1 MKRLRLLLLLITFV
15 FVPATTSAKIDDS
28 HIKSIV
34 QVKIWDT
41 YRTEYIATGS
51 GVFIDE
57 LNILTNYHV
66 AEDVIINPNR
76 YLPVV
81 CITNNSLSLPDCKY
95 VFSAYGSWSSFSEK
109 PKAMEELDLALLQFR
124 GIIINGEIKE
134 FLYLPFS
141 DWSDFANHKK
151 ISISIYGDQLT
162 GLKVGDQVQ
171 TLGYPAEGGNTI
183 TYSNGEI
190 TNFSVNKYNRV
201 LQIVTSARI
210 GPGSSGGAAFDS
222 YEKFIGVTS
231 GGYLDSNGN
240 FISGVI
246 IPVSTVNWWLQE
258 LEGYRINKDDEYT
271 TIDKELEEAIEGA
284 LDILDNEKNNIKG
297 SYILPEGAL
306 IRATN
311 GIDVYIV
318 KYVGTKKFKRLIL
331 SPSVFNN
338 YGHLRWEDVI
348 EVSQATLDSFVTSE
362 LVRAVG
368 DDKVYRLYPQGD
380 KGQKRLIKNNSVL
393 SRLGFDPDSIYEIN
407 LFDRESYL
415 KGLDLE

>member
-1 MKRLRLLLLLITFV
+1 MKRLKLLLVLITFI
-15 FVPATTSAKIDDS
+15 FIPATTSAKIDDS

-66 AEDVIINPNR
+66 AEDVIINPDR
-76 YLPVV
+76 YLPIV
-81 CITNNSLSLPDCKY
+81 CITNDSLSLPDCRY

-109 PKAMEELDLALLQFR
+109 PKVIEELDLALLQFR
-124 GIIINGEIKE
+124 GIITNGEIKE
-134 FLYLPFS
+134 FINLPFS
-141 DWSDFANHKK
+141 DYSNFTSHKK

-201 LQIVTSARI
+201 LQIITSARI
-210 GPGSSGGAAFDS
+210 GYGSSGGAAFDL
-222 YEKFIGVTS
+222 YGKFIGVTS
-231 GGYLDSNGN
+231 GGYLDDNGN
-240 FISGVI
+240 FISGII
-246 IPVSTVNWWLQE
+246 IPVSTVNWWLQG
-258 LEGYRINKDDEYT
+258 LEEYRINKDDEYT
-271 TIDKELEEAIEGA
+271 IIDKEMEEAIEGA
-284 LDILDNEKNNIKG
+284 LDILDSEKNNIKG
-297 SYILPEGAL
+297 AYRLPEGAL
-306 IRATN
+306 IQATN

-338 YGHLRWEDVI
+338 YGHLRWEDVMN
-348 EVSQATLDSFVTSE
+348 VSQATLDSFTTSE
-362 LVRAVG
+362 LVRAAG
-368 DDKVYRLYPQGD
+368 DDKIYRLYPQGD
-380 KGQKRLIKNNSVL
+380 TGQKRMIKNNSVL
-393 SRLGFDPDSIYEIN
+393 TRLGLDPDSVYEIN
-407 LFDRESYL
+407 SFDRDSYVT
-415 KGLDLE
+415 GSDL